1 MNMALHTAELY
12 KLTKLSINIK
22 NTEQI
27 STYILTPVL
36 VYINVTLFRTNIAD
50 KQGRKSRGGWGV
62 CIPSCFD
69 MGGITCF
76 LSPPP
81 CFDPQICCYFGLE
94 N

>member
-12 KLTKLSINIK
+12 RLTKLSINIK

-50 KQGRKSRGGWGV
+50 KKIASSTVTIQNICSGKINQVLLRLSFSNFYHFIR
-62 CIPSCFD
+62 SC
-69 MGGITCF
+69 T
-76 LSPPP
+76 
-81 CFDPQICCYFGLE
+81 
-94 N
+94 